1 MGWLLTIVLHRK
13 FRFRRK
19 KKLVVI
25 KKYKYAVKPIK
36 IYLSPRYRPN
46 HIFLFNI
53 VVLVIT
59 YKKSCFFNV
68 VSLDGKVSKPGVWT
82 AGRCGFNNFK
92 KRAECNII
100 AVASKSIDYFPTPIY
115 DYTHYLR
122 FKGRSKKRNRWI
134 IAGLRETQIM
144 PRCVEVN
151 IATMFNGTR
160 LSKIPRKK

>member
-1 MGWLLTIVLHRK
+1 MLHRK

-68 VSLDGKVSKPGVWT
+68 VSLDGKVSKPGV
-82 AGRCGFNNFK
+82 
-92 KRAECNII
+92 
-100 AVASKSIDYFPTPIY
+100 
-115 DYTHYLR
+115 
-122 FKGRSKKRNRWI
+122 
-134 IAGLRETQIM
+134 
-144 PRCVEVN
+144 
-151 IATMFNGTR
+151 
-160 LSKIPRKK
+160 